1 MLFSM
6 KNFMMRLLGNISA
19 LAELPLPFSKTALSY
34 IDIGARGGP
43 PSNWLKLGQQMN
55 YLCFEPD
62 PAEAEALRLVFSRT
76 PNFRGVVSQ
85 CALGATSGS
94 ATLYLTHSRPC
105 SSLLK
110 PNSDLLNM
118 FVHRDLFRVEQEL
131 SLQTGTL
138 DAELQRLGSIGDF
151 IKIDVQGYELEVL
164 KGGQQAVSNSIGCEL
179 EVSFIEIYK
188 NQPLFADID
197 QWMRARGF
205 FLADLERIWWRRA
218 AAPPEIHQRGSLA
231 YGNAI
236 YLKSDIADPKSTS
249 SACKGAI
256 ICVALGLHELAYQIV
271 TQAERGRLFS
281 LEEAQ
286 GFRLW
291 LHRHQRSTIFW
302 HYLANSLGALPGR
315 QTLARWLGL
324 WSNCLQGNRDADSDA
339 NSWNRKTSW

>member
-1 MLFSM
+1 
-6 KNFMMRLLGNISA
+6 
-19 LAELPLPFSKTALSY
+19 
-34 IDIGARGGP
+34 
-43 PSNWLKLGQQMN
+43 
-55 YLCFEPD
+55 
-62 PAEAEALRLVFSRT
+62 
-76 PNFRGVVSQ
+76 
-85 CALGATSGS
+85 
-94 ATLYLTHSRPC
+94 
-105 SSLLK
+105 
-110 PNSDLLNM
+110 M

-138 DAELQRLGSIGDF
+138 DAELQRLGAVSDF

-164 KGGQQAVSNSIGCEL
+164 KGGEQAVSNSIGCEL

-188 NQPLFADID
+188 SQPLFAEVD

-218 AAPPEIHQRGSLA
+218 AAPPEIHQRGALA

-236 YLKSDIADPKSTS
+236 YLKSNITDPTSTS
-249 SACKGAI
+249 SACKSAI

-271 TQAERGRLFS
+271 AQAERGRLFS

-286 GFRLW
+286 GFGLW
-291 LHRHQRSTIFW
+291 LQHHQRSSIFW
-302 HYLANSLGALPGR
+302 HYLAHTLRALPGR

-339 NSWNRKTSW
+339 NSWNRKNSW

>member
-1 MLFSM
+1 MFSVR
-6 KNFMMRLLGNISA
+6 NLMMRFIGNVSTIP
-19 LAELPLPFSKTALSY
+19 ELPSPFAETALSY
-34 IDIGARGGP
+34 IDVGARGGP
-43 PSNWLKLGQQMN
+43 PSHWLKLGQQMN

-76 PNFRGVVSQ
+76 PDFRGAVSE
-85 CALGATSGS
+85 CALGATSAS

-138 DAELQRLGSIGDF
+138 DAELQRLGAVSDF

-164 KGGQQAVSNSIGCEL
+164 KGGEQAVSNSIGCEL

-188 NQPLFADID
+188 SQPLFAEVD

-218 AAPPEIHQRGSLA
+218 AAPPEIHQRGALA

-236 YLKSDIADPKSTS
+236 YLKSNITDPTSTS
-249 SACKGAI
+249 SACKSAI

-271 TQAERGRLFS
+271 AQAERGRLFS

-286 GFRLW
+286 GFGLW
-291 LHRHQRSTIFW
+291 LQHHQRSSIFW
-302 HYLANSLGALPGR
+302 HYLAHTLRALPGR

-339 NSWNRKTSW
+339 NSWNRKNSW